1 MLPRSKWFRIAL
13 FVVPLVLAVL
23 LWSIARGRPRFVQAP
38 AGIIELALS
47 PDGVKLAIVTATGSG
62 SGEVWWR
69 ENSAFQPLA
78 TNHELDAQ
86 SGEQPKL
93 QFSRDGQTLLGA
105 QLAATQKN
113 QSRATAWDLSN
124 QNRVWS
130 DGIPDYRGI
139 DNGYKFSPDGRRL
152 GLLHFDT
159 LKVLDCSDL
168 ARSASVSLPTL
179 MRVQLPYD
187 KKDQGGRFSRRLAL
201 SHQGDVAA
209 VADQNVRLQFW
220 DVATGRII
228 NETPPPPQYMRSIGD
243 IAFSPDGRYV
253 ALGDSGTLAL
263 WDRTRSQWLQLQL
276 AGVAPRY
283 LAWMPDSR
291 SLWLGSDI
299 STASSPDNRTRR
311 LSVPDLKTMR
321 TLPVSGPLAISGDGR
336 TLATRDDAQKGVLLW
351 NIN

>member
-1 MLPRSKWFRIAL
+1 MLLRSPWLRVAL
-13 FVVPLVLAVL
+13 IVVPLVLVAL
-23 LWSIARGRPRFVQAP
+23 LWNAARRRPRFVGAP
-38 AGIIELALS
+38 TRIIELALS
-47 PDGVKLAIVTATGSG
+47 HDGAKLAIVTATGNG

-69 ENSAFQPLA
+69 ENAAFQPLP
-78 TNHELDAQ
+78 TNHELDRQ

-105 QLAATQKN
+105 QLAATQRN
-113 QSRATAWDLSN
+113 QSRATAWDLSG
-124 QNRVWS
+124 QNRIWS

-139 DNGYKFSPDGRRL
+139 NNGYKFSRDGRRL

-159 LKVLDCSDL
+159 LKVLDSSDL
-168 ARSASVSLPTL
+168 AQSVGASLPTL

-187 KKDQGGRFSRRLAL
+187 KKDQSGRFSRRLAL
-201 SHQGDVAA
+201 SPKGDVAV

-220 DVATGRII
+220 DVAKGQLI

-263 WDRTRSQWLQLQL
+263 WDRTWTRWTQLQL
-276 AGVAPRY
+276 ADVAPRY
-283 LAWMPDSR
+283 IAWMPDSR

-311 LSVPDLKTMR
+311 LSVPDLKTSR
-321 TLPVSGPLAISGDGR
+321 TLPTYGPVAVSGDGH

-351 NIN
+351 NVD